1 MMGRL
6 HIRLFVSVVLL
17 CVVLLHL
24 LFNMLFVQFFVVL
37 CYKYWWHH
45 LGGCLVAPSCWV
57 FCWHHLG
64 GCFGGT
70 ILVAAP
76 SVGSGREERLFPMTH
91 LPSLCV
97 QYTSV
102 NDNTGMLKMV
112 QVSSV
117 THVPSLALVEK

>member
-1 MMGRL
+1 M
-6 HIRLFVSVVLL
+6 
-17 CVVLLHL
+17 
-24 LFNMLFVQFFVVL
+24 
-37 CYKYWWHH
+37 
-45 LGGCLVAPSCWV
+45 APSCWV

-91 LPSLCV
+91 LPSLCA

-102 NDNTGMLKMV
+102 HGNTAKLTIMV
-112 QVSSV
+112 QVVEV
-117 THVPSLALVEK
+117 TRVSSLALVEN